1 MFNLLHS
8 RYESLFC
15 IPDEKR
21 SGNRLHLEVREDAE
35 RRPVLQG
42 HTNMGRR
49 RSRGASA
56 PDTELV
62 GSSSFGEDMATEN
75 DIPGGRSEVQGR
87 QLHQDEDDMQGYT
100 AARGG
105 GRRGDG
111 ANDDDDELSRSV
123 EELSRL
129 VPRCV
134 VDRIVEAYGTDA

>member
-105 GRRGDG
+105 GAPRGWRERRRRRAVEIGRRAIEVGPPLRRG
-111 ANDDDDELSRSV
+111 
-123 EELSRL
+123 
-129 VPRCV
+129 
-134 VDRIVEAYGTDA
+134 